1 MCCGGAAESVDV
13 IGLELATRY
22 QVFGSFA
29 LKPICLRSGEGED
42 ISCRIAAMV
51 EAIAP
56 SYVPT
61 LLFQFS
67 YLCGKLFVSLCDLA

>member
-1 MCCGGAAESVDV
+1 MYCGGAAESVDV
-13 IGLELATRY
+13 IGLERATRY

-29 LKPICLRSGEGED
+29 LKPICLRSGEG

-56 SYVPT
+56 SCVPT

-67 YLCGKLFVSLCDLA
+67 YLCGKLFVSLCGLA